1 MTFAKN
7 RAYGV
12 PEFAGTEVNRH
23 SGNIKGLMGYLQT
36 FHTHIAT
43 LIVFR
48 QIHKGLNGLDHYTHF
63 TKTTTTFH
71 KGITTYPPHHQHIH
85 HKTSS
90 TLSSSH
96 LKTENNNGVEVLLN
110 FLHMEKQLE
119 LRIIIITIGII
130 ETFELTN

>member
-12 PEFAGTEVNRH
+12 PEFDGTEVNRH
-23 SGNIKGLMGYLQT
+23 SGNLKGLMGYLQT

-43 LIVFR
+43 LIAFR
-48 QIHKGLNGLDHYTHF
+48 QHFDKF
-63 TKTTTTFH
+63 TKGSTVS
-71 KGITTYPPHHQHIH
+71 ITTHISQKQPPHSTKASPHIHHHQHIH

-110 FLHMEKQLE
+110 FLHME
-119 LRIIIITIGII
+119 
-130 ETFELTN
+130 NNWN